1 MSRLDRYLVSRVLL
15 GCLLAGALLV
25 PLFSFLDLVEALE
38 DVGQAAFSVQDALF
52 QVLLTLPRRVA
63 QLMPFLALLGT
74 VAVLGELAARHE
86 LTALWAAG
94 VSPARVAR
102 AELRAGLALL
112 ALLLVLEQLAAP
124 WLDQRALQVRNQA
137 LGTDGAPSLGW
148 WLRDRDTI
156 LRIGE
161 MRDGRIP
168 ADLEIFQLADGPRL
182 ERYLQAASADLMP
195 QGQWRLQQVT
205 VREFG
210 GAPAAAREVATLA
223 WQPFADAAA
232 VTRLQRPAESLSLG
246 ELWRY
251 VDYLRGTGQPTQRY
265 QLVFWQKLAAGLTMV
280 GLMLLALPFAV
291 ANPRAGLGARLLAG
305 AVTGLAVYLGAQIA
319 GNLGLLTGLPP
330 AAAALGPSLLVLAAA
345 AAFLARL
352 RRP

>member
-25 PLFSFLDLVEALE
+25 PLFSFLDLVEQLE
-38 DVGQAAFSVQDALF
+38 DVGQAAFGVGDALL
-52 QVLLTLPRRVA
+52 QVALTLPRRVA

-94 VSPARVAR
+94 VSPARVAG
-102 AELRAGLALL
+102 AVLRAALMLVALL
-112 ALLLVLEQLAAP
+112 VVLEQLAAP
-124 WLDQRALQVRNQA
+124 WLDQRALQARNQA

-168 ADLEIFQLADGPRL
+168 ADLEIFELADGPRL
-182 ERYLQAASADLMP
+182 ERHLQAASADLLAD
-195 QGQWRLQQVT
+195 GHWRLRQVT
-205 VREFG
+205 VRDFDG
-210 GAPAAAREVATLA
+210 KPPRQADSMG
-223 WQPFADAAA
+223 WQPLADAAA
-232 VTRLQRPAESLSLG
+232 VARLQRPPESLSLA
-246 ELWRY
+246 ELWRFAG
-251 VDYLRGTGQPTQRY
+251 YLQAADRSAGRY
-265 QLVFWQKLAAGLTMV
+265 LLVFWQKLAAGLITV

-291 ANPRAGLGARLLAG
+291 TNPRAGLGARLLAG
-305 AVTGLAVYLGAQIA
+305 GVTGLAVYLGAQIA

-330 AAAALGPSLLVLAAA
+330 AAVALGPAVLVLAVALVA
-345 AAFLARL
+345 LVRL
-352 RRP
+352 RRPA

>member
-1 MSRLDRYLVSRVLL
+1 
-15 GCLLAGALLV
+15 
-25 PLFSFLDLVEALE
+25 
-38 DVGQAAFSVQDALF
+38 
-52 QVLLTLPRRVA
+52 
-63 QLMPFLALLGT
+63 MPFLALLGT
-74 VAVLGELAARHE
+74 VTVLGELAARHE

-102 AELRAGLALL
+102 AVLLGGLSLL
-112 ALLLVLEQLAAP
+112 ALLVLLEQFAAP
-124 WLDQRALQVRNQA
+124 WLDQRALHVRNQA
-137 LGTDGAPSLGW
+137 LDTDGAPSLGW
-148 WLRDRDTI
+148 WLRDRHTI

-168 ADLEIFQLADGPRL
+168 ADLEIFELGDGPRL
-182 ERYLQAASADLMP
+182 ERYLQAASADLLP
-195 QGQWRLQQVT
+195 DGQWRLQQVT
-205 VREFG
+205 VRELG
-210 GAPAAAREVATLA
+210 AAPAAPRQTATLT
-223 WQPFADAAA
+223 WRPFADAAS

-251 VDYLRGTGQPTQRY
+251 VDYLRATGQPAQRY
-265 QLVFWQKLAAGLTMV
+265 LLVFWQKLAAGVTMV

-319 GNLGLLTGLPP
+319 GNLGLLTGLPS
-330 AAAALGPSLLVLAAA
+330 AAVALGPSLVVVAVAVL
-345 AAFLARL
+345 FLARL